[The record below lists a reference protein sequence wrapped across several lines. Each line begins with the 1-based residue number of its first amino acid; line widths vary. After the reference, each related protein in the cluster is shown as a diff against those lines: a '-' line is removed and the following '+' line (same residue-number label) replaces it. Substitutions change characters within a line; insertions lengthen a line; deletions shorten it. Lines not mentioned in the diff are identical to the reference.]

1 VKKSEIRNPKHET
14 NSNVR
19 NIKTNVI
26 VYIIWIL
33 DLEFVSDF
41 DIRYSNLLYLRLSGD
56 VRCNGAD
63 IRLFVSQ
70 EPRKLVIT
78 IDGPAGAG
86 KSTVSKLLAK
96 QLGYIYVDTG
106 AMYRAVAVL
115 ARDSEQANPQDE
127 STLEDICRGL
137 DLQFVNKEGTL
148 HLLANGRDVTTEIR
162 RPEISS
168 LASAV
173 SAQPV
178 VRERLSEIQ
187 QRMGAA
193 GGVVL
198 EGRDMGTVVFPE
210 ADVKF
215 FLDAN
220 PEIRSKRR
228 YLELEVKGEK
238 TTPQEV
244 YQQMVERDRND
255 SSRELAP
262 LRPAA
267 DAIVVDSSNLQ
278 VEEVVQ
284 LMLGHIEK
292 QRIA

>member
-1 VKKSEIRNPKHET
+1 
-14 NSNVR
+14 
-19 NIKTNVI
+19 
-26 VYIIWIL
+26 
-33 DLEFVSDF
+33 
-41 DIRYSNLLYLRLSGD
+41 
-56 VRCNGAD
+56 
-63 IRLFVSQ
+63 VSQ

-96 QLGYIYVDTG
+96 RLGYIYVDTG

-115 ARDSEQANPQDE
+115 ARDSEQMNFQDE
-127 STLEDICRGL
+127 LALKDICLGL
-137 DLQFVNKEGTL
+137 DLQFVDKDGTL
-148 HLLANGRDVTTEIR
+148 HLLANGQDLTTEIR

-168 LASAV
+168 LASAI

-178 VRERLSEIQ
+178 VRKRLSEIQ
-187 QRMGAA
+187 RRMGTA

-198 EGRDMGTVVFPE
+198 EGRDMGTVVFPD

-238 TTPQEV
+238 KTLQEV

-262 LRPAA
+262 LKPAA
-267 DAIVVDSSNLQ
+267 DAIVMDSSHLEI
-278 VEEVVQ
+278 EEVVQ
-284 LMLGHIEK
+284 LMLGYIEK
-292 QRIA
+292 QRKAPSPDIS